1 MITDIIT
8 GLFVGIAMTAI
19 AMYAFLF
26 YAKRRGWAELR
37 IEPRSEIDLSTR
49 SLVDSLMEDIEEL
62 NTRMKYVDDINSR
75 LTDLENQLAP
85 YLGKKDE

>member
-8 GLFVGIAMTAI
+8 GLFVGIAMTVI

-75 LTDLENQLAP
+75 LTDLEGQLAP
-85 YLGKKDE
+85 YLGKKNE